1 MDKNQLQNLKNLN
14 KDAILVDVKTKE
26 VKTETGGIMDRYL
39 KHFQDIMSR
48 QGITNFKSAVIF
60 SADLLA
66 YWCVETK
73 KFLRCSRNP
82 VSSEKGQGKLFN
94 KNADD
99 RTVEPVSR
107 RKARSKISKAI
118 EYDID
123 WLKIDSWKELIES
136 IKHAEEIKQSQEDK
150 KIKELLG
157 DVLSIIKNTPDS
169 KKGDLLSKLQSFKT
183 NLQTTEIRGKRV
195 KTKTATGK
203 KVA

>member
-1 MDKNQLQNLKNLN
+1 MDKNQLENLKKLN

-48 QGITNFKSAVIF
+48 RGITNFKSAVVF
-60 SADLLA
+60 SADLPV

-99 RTVEPVSR
+99 RTIEPASR
-107 RKARSKISKAI
+107 RKVRSKISNAI

-123 WLKIDSWKELIES
+123 WLKIDSWKELNES
-136 IKHAEEIKQSQEDK
+136 IKHAEELKQSQEDK
-150 KIKELLG
+150 KIDEVTKDILG
-157 DVLSIIKNTPDS
+157 IIKNTQDS
-169 KKGDLLSKLQSFKT
+169 KKPTLLSKLQAFKT
-183 NLQTTEIRGKRV
+183 NLQTTEVKGKRV